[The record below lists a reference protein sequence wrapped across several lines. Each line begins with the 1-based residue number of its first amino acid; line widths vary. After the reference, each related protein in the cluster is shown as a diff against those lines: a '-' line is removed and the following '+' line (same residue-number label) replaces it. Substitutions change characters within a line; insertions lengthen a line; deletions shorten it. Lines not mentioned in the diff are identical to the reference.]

1 MDTPE
6 LITKI
11 TQTLIRED
19 GSQAKIVAQVAF
31 GSGLTRSV
39 DFYVLRR
46 PDASANWMLCSKTPH
61 PDWRTMYV
69 EDYRRFGRSETLQTV
84 TTGEI
89 MRLMGALGKPL
100 NYLDTLERQG

>member
-1 MDTPE
+1 MNTPE

-11 TQTLIRED
+11 TQTLIRKD
-19 GSQAKIVAQVAF
+19 GSQAKIVAEEAY
-31 GSGLTRSV
+31 GSGLARSV

-46 PDASANWMLCSKTPH
+46 PDASANWMLCSKRPH
-61 PDWRTMYV
+61 PDWRTMSV

-100 NYLDTLERQG
+100 NYLDTLDRPS